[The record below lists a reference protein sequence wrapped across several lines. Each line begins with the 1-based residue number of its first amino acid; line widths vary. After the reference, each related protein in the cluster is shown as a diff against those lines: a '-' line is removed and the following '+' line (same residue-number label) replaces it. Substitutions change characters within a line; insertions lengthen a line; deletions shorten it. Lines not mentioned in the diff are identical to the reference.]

1 MKPVELENPDAQTL
15 VSIISRER
23 AKDPTKWGSQE
34 IATLIAK
41 LAQQEVNS
49 NEAG

>member
-1 MKPVELENPDAQTL
+1 MKPVKLENPDAQTL

-23 AKDPTKWGSQE
+23 AKDLTKWGSQE

-41 LAQQEVNS
+41 LAQQE
-49 NEAG
+49 GRQQ

>member
-1 MKPVELENPDAQTL
+1 MKQAELENPDAQTL

-34 IATLIAK
+34 IATLIS
-41 LAQQEVNS
+41 LGVMDING
-49 NEAG
+49 NPVDD

>member
-1 MKPVELENPDAQTL
+1 MTQVKLENPDAQPL

-23 AKDPTKWGSQE
+23 AKDLTKWGSQE

-41 LAQQEVNS
+41 LSQQE
-49 NEAG
+49 AKQQ